1 MDFLF
6 SDDYVLF
13 HNLINQTGNE
23 NKYEI
28 WLVQA
33 ELYEKNSF
41 FLFIE
46 FVELVYHI
54 NCCNFVAITNLIE
67 NNLIK

>member
-1 MDFLF
+1 MAFLF

-23 NKYEI
+23 IKYEI

-33 ELYEKNSF
+33 ELYEKNC
-41 FLFIE
+41 FLWIE

-54 NCCNFVAITNLIE
+54 NCCI
-67 NNLIK
+67 